1 MINSLIF
8 MACIGLILGLAIA
21 LANKFFSIEVD
32 SRIEEVEEMLPSAN
46 CGGCGYAGCAA
57 FAKAVVEDQVEPAKC
72 PVCSTEE
79 AEAIASFMGMTMEFD
94 EPYVA
99 LVKCCG
105 DNVHSPERALYNGVT
120 DCNSAILVAGATKS
134 CQHGCLGMASCA
146 RVCPFNAIEIDEELM
161 IAKVHP
167 ELCVGCG
174 KCVDTC
180 PRKLIE
186 MIPKASPVQ
195 ILCNSPEKAPVQRK
209 SCSKGCIGCRKCA
222 KLDPDSIKMN
232 GFLATMDYTNY
243 SKEMDIIDVCPVKCI
258 HPTLGT
264 TYTPQPKPT
273 PVDDGAPKAPKKLH
287 CHQHLG
293 IEPTATE
300 AEVKKA
306 FALKMASLTAAKI
319 ALLPETEQ
327 EAAQEEAEKIKKAYK
342 PAMAL
347 AKKLHGDSAV
357 VKENA

>member
-1 MINSLIF
+1 
-8 MACIGLILGLAIA
+8 MACIGATLGLAIA
-21 LANKFFSIEVD
+21 LANKFFAIEVD
-32 SRIEEVEEMLPSAN
+32 ARIEEVEEMLPSAN

-57 FAKAVVEDQVEPAKC
+57 FAKAVVEEQVEPAKC
-72 PVCSTEE
+72 PVCSSEE
-79 AEAIASFMGMTMEFD
+79 AEAIASFMGMTVELD

-120 DCNSAILVAGATKS
+120 DCNAAVLVAGATKS

-180 PRKLIE
+180 PRNLIE
-186 MIPKASPVQ
+186 MVPKASPVQ

-209 SCSKGCIGCRKCA
+209 SCAKGCIGCRKCA
-222 KLDPDSIKMN
+222 KVDPESIKMN
-232 GFLATMDYTNY
+232 GFLATMDYKNY
-243 SKEMDIIDVCPVKCI
+243 STEMSIIDVCPVNCI

-264 TYTPQPKPT
+264 TYTPEPKPAAAEGGE
-273 PVDDGAPKAPKKLH
+273 VKAPKKLH
-287 CHQHLG
+287 CHKTLE

-306 FALKMASLTAAKI
+306 FAQKMANLTAGKI
-319 ALLPETEQ
+319 AALPEGEQ
-327 EAAQEEAEKIKKAYK
+327 AAAQEEVEKIKKAYK

-357 VKENA
+357 AKENA